1 VRTSDGGARLLDQI
15 MKLALGTV
23 QFGLDYGVTN
33 QSGKVEESEIEDI
46 LDFAKSNG
54 INILDTASGY
64 GNSEQVL
71 GGVGVDDYQIITK
84 TTSLKHGVDEVI
96 KGFYQ
101 SLKYLNQKSID
112 GLLIHDINEVND
124 KEFDDLFERLNELK
138 QQGLVNKIGFSIY
151 TPEQVNFL
159 LENFDF
165 DIIQLPFNVFDT
177 RLVEG
182 GQLQELKKK
191 NIEIHA
197 RSVFLQGVL
206 LDFDNLSSYFS
217 TWRGRFDKYQEV
229 VEKSGMSLLEYALN
243 FALNTKGIDKVLVGV
258 NSEQQL
264 REIIQS
270 AKKEGKSSAHPINDV
285 NLLNPSLWRV

>member
-1 VRTSDGGARLLDQI
+1 

-33 QSGKVEESEIEDI
+33 QSGKVAESKIEGI

-54 INILDTASGY
+54 IDILDTASGY

-96 KGFYQ
+96 RGFYQ
-101 SLKYLNQKSID
+101 SLKYLNQKSVD
-112 GLLIHDINEVND
+112 GLLIHDINEVNN
-124 KEFDDLFERLNELK
+124 KEFNDLFERLNKLK
-138 QQGLVNKIGFSIY
+138 QQGLINKIGFSVY

-159 LENFDF
+159 LDNFDF

-177 RLVEG
+177 RLSEG
-182 GQLQELKKK
+182 GQLQALKKK

-197 RSVFLQGVL
+197 RSIFLQGIL
-206 LDFDNLSSYFS
+206 LDFNNLSSYFS
-217 TWRGRFDKYQEV
+217 TWREQFDKYQKS

-243 FALNTKGIDKVLVGV
+243 FVLNTQELDKVLVGV
-258 NSEQQL
+258 NSERQL

-270 AKKEGKSSAHPINDV
+270 TKKEGKSSAHPINDV
-285 NLLNPSLWRV
+285 NLLNPSLWKV

>member
-1 VRTSDGGARLLDQI
+1 

-33 QSGKVEESEIEDI
+33 QSGKVEESKIEGI
-46 LDFAKSNG
+46 LGFAKSNG
-54 INILDTASGY
+54 IDILDTASGY

-71 GGVGVDDYQIITK
+71 GGVGVNGYQIITK
-84 TTSLKHGVDEVI
+84 TASLKYGVDEVI

-101 SLKYLNQKSID
+101 SLKYLNQKSVD

-124 KEFDDLFERLNELK
+124 KEFDDLFERLHELK
-138 QQGLVNKIGFSIY
+138 RQGLINKIGFSTY
-151 TPEQVNFL
+151 TPKQVNFL

-177 RLVEG
+177 RLAEG
-182 GQLQELKKK
+182 GQLQALKKK

-197 RSVFLQGVL
+197 RSVFLQGIL
-206 LDFDNLSSYFS
+206 LDFNNLSSYFS
-217 TWRGRFDKYQEV
+217 TWRGQFDKYQEV

-243 FALNTKGIDKVLVGV
+243 FALNTQEIGKVLVGV

-264 REIIQS
+264 REIFQS
-270 AKKEGKSSAHPINDV
+270 AQKEGKSSAYPINDV
-285 NLLNPSLWRV
+285 NLLNPSLWKI

>member
-1 VRTSDGGARLLDQI
+1 

-33 QSGKVEESEIEDI
+33 QSGKVEESKIEGI
-46 LDFAKSNG
+46 LGFAKSNG
-54 INILDTASGY
+54 IDILDTASGY

-71 GGVGVDDYQIITK
+71 GGVGVDGYQIITK
-84 TTSLKHGVDEVI
+84 TASLKYGVDEVI

-101 SLKYLNQKSID
+101 SLKYLNQKSVD

-124 KEFDDLFERLNELK
+124 KEFDDLFERLHELK
-138 QQGLVNKIGFSIY
+138 RQGLINKIGFSTY
-151 TPEQVNFL
+151 TPKQVNFL

-177 RLVEG
+177 RLAEG
-182 GQLQELKKK
+182 GQLQALKKK
-191 NIEIHA
+191 KIEIHA
-197 RSVFLQGVL
+197 RSVFLQGIL
-206 LDFDNLSSYFS
+206 LDFNNLSSYFS
-217 TWRGRFDKYQEV
+217 TWRGQFDKYQEV

-243 FALNTKGIDKVLVGV
+243 FALNTQEIGKVLVGV

-264 REIIQS
+264 REIFQS
-270 AKKEGKSSAHPINDV
+270 AQKEGKSSAYPINDV
-285 NLLNPSLWRV
+285 NLLNPSLWKV

>member
-1 VRTSDGGARLLDQI
+1 

-33 QSGKVEESEIEDI
+33 QSGKVEESKIEGI
-46 LDFAKSNG
+46 LGFAKSNG
-54 INILDTASGY
+54 IDILDTASGY

-71 GGVGVDDYQIITK
+71 GGVGVNGYQIITK
-84 TTSLKHGVDEVI
+84 TASLKYGVDEVI

-101 SLKYLNQKSID
+101 SLKYLNQKSVD

-124 KEFDDLFERLNELK
+124 KEFDDLFERLHELK
-138 QQGLVNKIGFSIY
+138 RQGLINKIGFSTY
-151 TPEQVNFL
+151 TPKQVNFL

-177 RLVEG
+177 RLAEG
-182 GQLQELKKK
+182 GQLQALKKK

-197 RSVFLQGVL
+197 RSVFLQGIL
-206 LDFDNLSSYFS
+206 LDFNNLSSYFS
-217 TWRGRFDKYQEV
+217 TWRGQFDKYQEV

-243 FALNTKGIDKVLVGV
+243 FALNTQEIGKVLVGV

-264 REIIQS
+264 REIFQS
-270 AKKEGKSSAHPINDV
+270 AQKEGKSSAYPINDV
-285 NLLNPSLWRV
+285 NLLNPSLWKV

>member
-1 VRTSDGGARLLDQI
+1 

-23 QFGLDYGVTN
+23 QFGLDYGITN
-33 QSGKVEESEIEDI
+33 QDGKAAEGEVEGI
-46 LDFAKSNG
+46 LDFARDIG
-54 INILDTASGY
+54 INTLDTASSY

-71 GGVGVDDYQIITK
+71 GDVGVDGCQIVTK
-84 TTSLKHGVDEVI
+84 TTPLRYGVDEVV

-101 SLKYLNQKSID
+101 SLQHLNQKSIY

-124 KEFDDLFERLNELK
+124 KEFEELFRQLRELK
-138 QQGLVNKIGFSIY
+138 RQGLINKIGFSTY
-151 TPEQVNFL
+151 TPEQVDFL

-165 DIIQLPFNVFDT
+165 DIIQLPFNVFDI

-182 GQLQELKKK
+182 KQLQALKKK

-206 LDFDNLSSYFS
+206 LNFDNLTDYFS
-217 TWRGRFDKYQEV
+217 TWNEQFSEYQV
-229 VEKSGMSLLEYALN
+229 AVEKSGMSLLEYALN
-243 FALNTKGIDKVLVGV
+243 FALNTQEIDKVLVGV

-264 REIIQS
+264 REVIQS
-270 AKKEGKSSAHPINDV
+270 TQKQGSPRAYPIDDV
-285 NLLNPSLWRV
+285 NLLNPSLWKV

>member
-1 VRTSDGGARLLDQI
+1 

-33 QSGKVEESEIEDI
+33 QSGKVEESKIEGI
-46 LDFAKSNG
+46 LGFAKSNG
-54 INILDTASGY
+54 IDTLDTASGY

-71 GGVGVDDYQIITK
+71 GGVGVNGYQIITK
-84 TTSLKHGVDEVI
+84 TASLKYGVDEVI

-101 SLKYLNQKSID
+101 SLKYLNQKSVD

-124 KEFDDLFERLNELK
+124 KEFDDLFERLHELK
-138 QQGLVNKIGFSIY
+138 RQGLINKIGFSTY
-151 TPEQVNFL
+151 TPKQVNFL

-177 RLVEG
+177 RLAEG
-182 GQLQELKKK
+182 GQLQALKKK

-197 RSVFLQGVL
+197 RSVFLQGIL
-206 LDFDNLSSYFS
+206 LDFNNLSSYFS
-217 TWRGRFDKYQEV
+217 TWRGQFDKYQEV

-243 FALNTKGIDKVLVGV
+243 FALNTQEIGKVLVGV

-264 REIIQS
+264 REIFQS
-270 AKKEGKSSAHPINDV
+270 AQKEGKSSAYPINDV
-285 NLLNPSLWRV
+285 NLLNPSLWKV

>member
-1 VRTSDGGARLLDQI
+1 

-33 QSGKVEESEIEDI
+33 QSGKVEESEIENI
-46 LDFAKSNG
+46 LGFAKSNG
-54 INILDTASGY
+54 IDMLDTASGY

-71 GGVGVDDYQIITK
+71 GSVGVDGYQIITK

-96 KGFYQ
+96 RGFYQ

-124 KEFDDLFERLNELK
+124 KEFVDLFRQLSKLK
-138 QQGLVNKIGFSIY
+138 RQGLVNKIGFSTY
-151 TPEQVNFL
+151 TPEQVDFL

-182 GQLQELKKK
+182 GQLQALKKK
-191 NIEIHA
+191 NIEIHV
-197 RSVFLQGVL
+197 RSVFLQGIL
-206 LDFDNLSSYFS
+206 LDFDNLSGYFS
-217 TWRGRFDKYQEV
+217 TWRSQFDKYQAV
-229 VEKSGMSLLEYALN
+229 VEKSEMSLLEYALN
-243 FALNTKGIDKVLVGV
+243 FALNIEEIDKVLVGV
-258 NSEQQL
+258 NNEDQLKEIVQAVRLQSEL
-264 REIIQS
+264 N
-270 AKKEGKSSAHPINDV
+270 AYPIHDKY
-285 NLLNPSLWRV
+285 LLNPSLWNT